1 MLSVTNMIIR
11 IRSSTH
17 DQQKTGYS
25 DDDLLAYIN
34 DGVRFVRRT
43 VMSIAPTM
51 LADIDLS
58 GELAAGESKVTS
70 EKAIT
75 SMVEARV
82 NGIRVPR
89 INAMDIA
96 DTSYAGIPN
105 GYYVTGMYS
114 VNFFPIPDVAVKYR
128 ILAVSDMEN
137 LTIDS
142 ASPFLNDMDDFVYE
156 YALIR
161 ASIGNEFD
169 VSQETSLMSTI
180 VGQITTMLNDRRQ
193 EVVQTAGY
201 WNPPCRTTAYGG
213 RLYR

>member
-114 VNFFPIPDVAVKYR
+114 VNFFPCLFKLCHLF
-128 ILAVSDMEN
+128 IL
-137 LTIDS
+137 LYKR
-142 ASPFLNDMDDFVYE
+142 LK
-156 YALIR
+156 
-161 ASIGNEFD
+161 
-169 VSQETSLMSTI
+169 
-180 VGQITTMLNDRRQ
+180 RR
-193 EVVQTAGY
+193 
-201 WNPPCRTTAYGG
+201 
-213 RLYR
+213 